1 MTVALFE
8 LERFTLTDVIVIAG
22 VLGFLVERLVD
33 ARGWSRSSRVLRQE
47 NQDLIRRNTELEQTV
62 GRHEDTITSQ
72 GAQIIL
78 LQEKVA
84 DLEKRDQ
91 AAVLRAIELHE
102 QNAAQLN
109 DGTHQVLVE
118 IRDLIARTKGDPS

>member
-118 IRDLIARTKGDPS
+118 IRDLIAQTKGDPA